1 MRLIIYRSRSYGVK
15 DRMSG
20 GLEDEGW
27 WLVAHGHE
35 DDMMYGMHSLAAC
48 EF

>member
-1 MRLIIYRSRSYGVK
+1 MWKLLRQRLN
-15 DRMSG
+15 
-20 GLEDEGW
+20 EGW

-48 EF
+48 EV